1 MQAWLA
7 AHATPPYRLA
17 QVRRW
22 LFEKRTA
29 DFEQMSDL
37 SKPLRQQLGEEF
49 QIWTAQIAAHRQA
62 ADGTEKLLLEL
73 ERRGADRVRALA
85 RRPRALRDLHQYA
98 SRLRDGLRSCA
109 SGIDGVVRNL
119 ARGEILEQ
127 MLQLQRLLRPEE
139 RLSHV
144 VVMGMGEP
152 LANLDRLL
160 PALSQAT
167 ALDGLGIGARR
178 ITISTVGLPEGVRR
192 MADLNLQYHL
202 AVSLHAPNDSLRNEL
217 VPANRRIGIAA
228 VMAAADEY
236 FEKTG
241 RRVTFEYVLL
251 GGVND
256 ATEHARQLVALLRGR
271 PSLVNLILYNPVV
284 GLPFRT
290 PTDAA
295 ATQFAAEL
303 VRGGL
308 TVHVRRRKGERI
320 DAACGQLRRSIP
332 GKGRAEEAKYAAA
345 RLLPCLQP
353 HGNLPLLAAA
363 NHRQC
368 HHVAGPLALDD
379 VEKIVGRLGS
389 ACRRRATIRSAAE
402 RSTVCIFVDERPL
415 PLLLAHDLEA
425 LQSGPL
431 GRAAGGQRG
440 DQQTV
445 VGLIDPHDA
454 RLRPPHVAVGDQL
467 RHDAGDRVDGDGEA
481 HAGALA
487 RLAGD
492 GRVHADHAAM
502 AVQERPAGIARIDRR
517 VDLNDRLDASGRC
530 GGWATSGSGWK

>member
-1 MQAWLA
+1 MLPFLEQSDEAMQAWLA

-73 ERRGADRVRALA
+73 SDGERIECVL
-85 RRPRALRDLHQYA
+85 LRDDRGHCAICISTQVGCA
-98 SRLRDGLRSCA
+98 MRSASCA

-332 GKGRAEEAKYAAA
+332 GKGRAEEAK
-345 RLLPCLQP
+345 
-353 HGNLPLLAAA
+353 
-363 NHRQC
+363 
-368 HHVAGPLALDD
+368 
-379 VEKIVGRLGS
+379 
-389 ACRRRATIRSAAE
+389 
-402 RSTVCIFVDERPL
+402 
-415 PLLLAHDLEA
+415 
-425 LQSGPL
+425 
-431 GRAAGGQRG
+431 
-440 DQQTV
+440 
-445 VGLIDPHDA
+445 
-454 RLRPPHVAVGDQL
+454 
-467 RHDAGDRVDGDGEA
+467 
-481 HAGALA
+481 
-487 RLAGD
+487 
-492 GRVHADHAAM
+492 
-502 AVQERPAGIARIDRR
+502 
-517 VDLNDRLDASGRC
+517 
-530 GGWATSGSGWK
+530 